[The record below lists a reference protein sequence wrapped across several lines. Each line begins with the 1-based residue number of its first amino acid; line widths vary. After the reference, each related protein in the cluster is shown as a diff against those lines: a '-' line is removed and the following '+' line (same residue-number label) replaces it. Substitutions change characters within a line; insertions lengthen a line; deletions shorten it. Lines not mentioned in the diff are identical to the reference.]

1 MSTVAQGLFAGLESQ
16 GLPTLF
22 SLYLT
27 PQAVGNAELTLGGI
41 DTTKFTGR

>member
-1 MSTVAQGLFAGLESQ
+1 MTDRMHILVA
-16 GLPTLF
+16 LF

-41 DTTKFTGR
+41 DNSKFTGKLVARLD